1 MREVRVLESVP
12 LPASGRNRTSSG
24 RKGCPAAYG
33 GVDCRH
39 RRSGSGPQRGPNG
52 KGEACG
58 GEPFA
63 TADGSGS
70 FIEGGR
76 LAVMSLLPI
85 YCNSGNRR
93 FRVKIRFLIFSFDYL
108 RLLDIFAAI
117 NHL

>member
-1 MREVRVLESVP
+1 MKFAFWKVSRCPPPAGIIRAPAEKGVPPHTASV
-12 LPASGRNRTSSG
+12 GVGT
-24 RKGCPAAYG
+24 AA
-33 GVDCRH
+33 R
-39 RRSGSGPQRGPNG
+39 PNG

-76 LAVMSLLPI
+76 SAVMRLLPI

>member
-12 LPASGRNRTSSG
+12 LPASGRNHTSSG

-33 GVDCRH
+33 GVPASSVGVGTAAR
-39 RRSGSGPQRGPNG
+39 PNG

-76 LAVMSLLPI
+76 SAVMRLLPI

>member
-1 MREVRVLESVP
+1 MACLRQESYELRQKRVSRRIRRSG
-12 LPASGRNRTSSG
+12 LPASSVGVET
-24 RKGCPAAYG
+24 AA
-33 GVDCRH
+33 R
-39 RRSGSGPQRGPNG
+39 PNG

-76 LAVMSLLPI
+76 SAVMRLLPI

>member
-12 LPASGRNRTSSG
+12 LPASGRNHTSSG
-24 RKGCPAAYG
+24 RKGSPAAYG

-39 RRSGSGPQRGPNG
+39 RRTGM
-52 KGEACG
+52 GEACG

-76 LAVMSLLPI
+76 SAVMRLLPI

>member
-1 MREVRVLESVP
+1 MSRRIRRSG
-12 LPASGRNRTSSG
+12 LPASSVGVGT
-24 RKGCPAAYG
+24 AA
-33 GVDCRH
+33 
-39 RRSGSGPQRGPNG
+39 GPNG

-76 LAVMSLLPI
+76 SAVMRLLPI
-85 YCNSGNRR
+85 YCNSGNRQ